1 MFYKVLVIFIS
12 LFIASSASADIRNL
26 DSFYGNFEQTIVSS
40 SENKIEYKGKV
51 FIKSSGKILWK
62 YETPIIKNVYIDN
75 SMAIVDEPELEQA
88 IFTKLE
94 DEINII
100 KLLKDAKKVDN
111 ENYIS
116 TIDGVKYSIKIK
128 NDKIEKITYKDNLD
142 NLVTINFSNVVINQ
156 EINDEIFKFIV
167 PSNYDVIRK

>member
-116 TIDGVKYSIKIK
+116 TIDGVKYRE
-128 NDKIEKITYKDNLD
+128 NHL
-142 NLVTINFSNVVINQ
+142 
-156 EINDEIFKFIV
+156 
-167 PSNYDVIRK
+167 